1 VQKFKMVKRI
11 FDIGLSIFGVLLFAP
26 LGILLGV
33 IILLYDGWP
42 IFYCQNR
49 VGKKKQIFKAVKFR
63 SMKKDAEK
71 QTGPVLAKENDP
83 RITPIGKLMRVTAM
97 DELPQLIN
105 ILMGDMSF
113 VGPRPERPEMVAQF
127 SKEFSDYDNRH
138 KVRPGLTGIAQVFG
152 SYDSLA
158 NKKLK
163 YDLLYIKK
171 QSFCLDIYLIWLS
184 VWITICG
191 HWDLRDKIMKRK

>member
-33 IILLYDGWP
+33 IILLYDGRP

-152 SYDSLA
+152 SYDSPA